1 MSTDA
6 LPLPELSELPD
17 DPQLLRTLVLQ
28 LLEALRGERAQRE
41 QLEHRLDLVLRKL
54 YGRSSEKVD
63 PNQLPLFDSSLQAPA
78 ARPPVAEANEQPQPR
93 GGHGRR
99 PKPDHFRRVDVVHD
113 LSDAEKASLAG
124 PGQLVLIGEEV
135 TEQYDW
141 QPSSLYVVRHIQK
154 KYARQPQLVES
165 GPGAAQKN
173 IVMAPKPPQPIPG
186 GIAGPGLLAQTLVS
200 HYVDH
205 LPFHRQERIY
215 GRHGLPFSRQTTDGW
230 SLTLAEGIMQPLYR
244 LMIDEVLQS
253 YAINTDDTHV
263 DVRDA
268 HRKLKYT
275 GRFWPYVGDEE
286 HPLTVFDF
294 TPDRSRDGPAKF
306 LANYRGYLQAD
317 AYSAYDG
324 IYRQSQGGIV
334 EVGCWAHARRNF
346 FEARAADEL
355 RAHTALAYIRRLYAV
370 ERELRTRCKHEWR
383 ELRLADRVGR
393 IAADRQERSLP
404 VLQAFHAWLE
414 SESPKLLPK
423 HPLHQ
428 AMDYALNQ
436 WAALIRYAADGRLSI
451 DNLAAERALR
461 SLTIGRRN
469 WLFRG
474 SERGGRAAAVHF
486 SLIASCAR
494 HEIEPF
500 AYLRDILT
508 RLPALLPQATPENLR
523 ALLPDRW
530 RPTEV

>member
-6 LPLPELSELPD
+6 LPLPQLSDLPD
-17 DPQLLRTLVLQ
+17 DPQTLRTLVLQ
-28 LLEALRGERAQRE
+28 LLEALRGEREQRE

-63 PNQLPLFDSSLQAPA
+63 PNQLALFDSSPEVTTAE
-78 ARPPVAEANEQPQPR
+78 PPVAEENEQARPR

-99 PKPDHFRRVDVVHD
+99 PKPDHFRRVDAVHD
-113 LSDAEKASLAG
+113 LSDAEKAALARG
-124 PGQLVLIGEEV
+124 GELVLIGEEV

-141 QPSSLYVVRHIQK
+141 QPSSLFVVRHIQM
-154 KYARQPQLVES
+154 KYARRPQLVES
-165 GPGAAQKN
+165 GPGVNQKN
-173 IVMAPKPPQPIPG
+173 IITAPKPPQPIPG

-205 LPFHRQERIY
+205 VPFHRQQRIY

-230 SLTLAEGIMQPLYR
+230 SLTLAEGVLQPLYR

-253 YAINTDDTHV
+253 YGINTDDTHV

-268 HRKLKYT
+268 HRKQKYT

-306 LANYRGYLQAD
+306 LASYQGYLQAD

-324 IYRQSQGGIV
+324 IYRHSQGRIV
-334 EVGCWAHARRNF
+334 EVGCWAHAAETSSRPALRMNCVPTRPWPTFAACMRWSASCARSANASGANF
-346 FEARAADEL
+346 RSRTAPDVLPRTARSVRYRSCKSFTPGW
-355 RAHTALAYIRRLYAV
+355 RANRPNCCR
-370 ERELRTRCKHEWR
+370 
-383 ELRLADRVGR
+383 
-393 IAADRQERSLP
+393 
-404 VLQAFHAWLE
+404 
-414 SESPKLLPK
+414 K
-423 HPLHQ
+423 HPVRQ
-428 AMDYALNQ
+428 AIDYALNQ

-461 SLTIGRRN
+461 GLTIGRRN

-508 RLPALLPQATPENLR
+508 RLPALPLATREDLR
-523 ALLPDRW
+523 ELLPDRW
-530 RPTEV
+530 RPSKA